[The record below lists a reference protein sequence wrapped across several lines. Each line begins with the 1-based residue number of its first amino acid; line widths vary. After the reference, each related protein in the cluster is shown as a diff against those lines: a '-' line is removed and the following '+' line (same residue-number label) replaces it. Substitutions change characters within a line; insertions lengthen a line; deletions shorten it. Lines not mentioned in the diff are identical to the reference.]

1 MGKNIKNEFAG
12 VMSASLLLAS
22 ASTLLINSTEQ
33 SCLNNGNNL
42 NTSYASEASDFM
54 KNNKVKT
61 VSYESNNLDNIS
73 KSKKS
78 SEKKN
83 KKKKKEK
90 DKNNNSNKKYE
101 IKKKSSDSSS
111 KSNSKS
117 YKIFDDFSK
126 EDRFI
131 LYRIV
136 EAEAGDGN
144 IQAKKNV
151 AHVIF
156 NRLNSKKFPNDIR
169 DIVFAKHQFSPI
181 SDGRYFKVNIAE
193 STKEAVIKAY
203 EEGDT
208 TGGALYFANMKYVPN
223 RNTRRWFN
231 SMNCLFTDSINHSF
245 YK

>member
-1 MGKNIKNEFAG
+1 MRKKNNGFASI
-12 VMSASLLLAS
+12 MSASLLLAS
-22 ASTLLINSTEQ
+22 TSTLVINATEQ
-33 SCLNNGNNL
+33 ANARNANDLNQYAISNKASITQAPNLKNMSFKQYGEVL
-42 NTSYASEASDFM
+42 NTVEPI
-54 KNNKVKT
+54 KKENKVSKSNKA
-61 VSYESNNLDNIS
+61 VKKSSNNSS

-78 SEKKN
+78 NE
-83 KKKKKEK
+83 
-90 DKNNNSNKKYE
+90 
-101 IKKKSSDSSS
+101 
-111 KSNSKS
+111 KS

-156 NRLNSKKFPNDIR
+156 NRLKSKKFANNVHDV
-169 DIVFAKHQFSPI
+169 VFDKHQFSPI
-181 SDGRYFKVNIAE
+181 SDGRYWKVTIAD
-193 STKEAVIKAY
+193 STKDAVIKAY

-208 TGGALYFANMKYVPN
+208 TGGALYFANMKYVSN
-223 RNTRRWFN
+223 AKTRAWFN
-231 SMNCLFTDSINHSF
+231 SMKCLFTDSINHSF

>member
-1 MGKNIKNEFAG
+1 MKKKNNGFASI
-12 VMSASLLLAS
+12 MSASLLLAS
-22 ASTLLINSTEQ
+22 TSTLLINATEQ
-33 SCLNNGNNL
+33 ANARNANSLNQYAISDKANVTQAPNLQNMSFKQYGEVL
-42 NTSYASEASDFM
+42 NTVEPI
-54 KNNKVKT
+54 KKENKVSK
-61 VSYESNNLDNIS
+61 SNKVIKKSSNKS

-78 SEKKN
+78 NE
-83 KKKKKEK
+83 
-90 DKNNNSNKKYE
+90 
-101 IKKKSSDSSS
+101 
-111 KSNSKS
+111 KS

-156 NRLNSKKFPNDIR
+156 NRLKSKKFANNVHDV
-169 DIVFAKHQFSPI
+169 VFDKHQFSPI
-181 SDGRYFKVNIAE
+181 SDGRYWKVTIAD
-193 STKEAVIKAY
+193 STKDAVIKAY

-208 TGGALYFANMKYVPN
+208 TGGALYFANMKYVSN
-223 RNTRRWFN
+223 VKTRAWFN
-231 SMNCLFTDSINHSF
+231 SMKCLFTDSINHSF

>member
-1 MGKNIKNEFAG
+1 MKKKNNGFASI
-12 VMSASLLLAS
+12 MSASLLLAS
-22 ASTLLINSTEQ
+22 TSTLLINATEQ
-33 SCLNNGNNL
+33 ANARNANSLNQYAISDKANVTQAPNLQNMSFKQYGEVL
-42 NTSYASEASDFM
+42 NTVEPI
-54 KNNKVKT
+54 KKENKVSK
-61 VSYESNNLDNIS
+61 SNKVVKKSSNKS

-78 SEKKN
+78 NE
-83 KKKKKEK
+83 
-90 DKNNNSNKKYE
+90 
-101 IKKKSSDSSS
+101 
-111 KSNSKS
+111 KS

-156 NRLNSKKFPNDIR
+156 NRLKSKKFANNVR
-169 DIVFAKHQFSPI
+169 DVVFSKHQFSPI
-181 SDGRYFKVNIAE
+181 SDGRYWKVTIAD
-193 STKEAVIKAY
+193 STKDAVIKAY

-208 TGGALYFANMKYVPN
+208 TGGALYFANMKYVSN
-223 RNTRRWFN
+223 AKTRAWFN
-231 SMNCLFTDSINHSF
+231 SMKCLFTDSINHSF

>member
-1 MGKNIKNEFAG
+1 MKKKNNGFASI
-12 VMSASLLLAS
+12 MSASLLLAS
-22 ASTLLINSTEQ
+22 TSTLLINATEQ
-33 SCLNNGNNL
+33 ANARNANSLNQYAISDKANVTQAPNLQNMSFKQYGEVL
-42 NTSYASEASDFM
+42 NTVEPI
-54 KNNKVKT
+54 KKENKVSK
-61 VSYESNNLDNIS
+61 SNKAIKKSSNNSS

-78 SEKKN
+78 NE
-83 KKKKKEK
+83 
-90 DKNNNSNKKYE
+90 
-101 IKKKSSDSSS
+101 
-111 KSNSKS
+111 KS

-156 NRLNSKKFPNDIR
+156 NRLKSKKFANNVHDV
-169 DIVFAKHQFSPI
+169 VFDKHQFSPI
-181 SDGRYFKVNIAE
+181 SDGRYWKVTIAD
-193 STKEAVIKAY
+193 STKDAVIKAY

-208 TGGALYFANMKYVPN
+208 TGGALYFANMKYVSN
-223 RNTRRWFN
+223 VKTRAWFN
-231 SMNCLFTDSINHSF
+231 SMKCLFTDSINHSF

>member
-1 MGKNIKNEFAG
+1 MKKKNNGFASI
-12 VMSASLLLAS
+12 MSASLLLAS
-22 ASTLLINSTEQ
+22 TSTLLINATEQ
-33 SCLNNGNNL
+33 ANARNANSLNQYAISDKANVIQAPNLQNMSFKQYGEVL
-42 NTSYASEASDFM
+42 NTVEPIKKETKVSKS
-54 KNNKVKT
+54 NKVVKK
-61 VSYESNNLDNIS
+61 SSNNS

-78 SEKKN
+78 NE
-83 KKKKKEK
+83 
-90 DKNNNSNKKYE
+90 
-101 IKKKSSDSSS
+101 
-111 KSNSKS
+111 KS

-156 NRLNSKKFPNDIR
+156 NRLKSKKFANNVHDV
-169 DIVFAKHQFSPI
+169 VFDKHQFSPI
-181 SDGRYFKVNIAE
+181 SDGRYWKVTIAD
-193 STKEAVIKAY
+193 STKDAVIKAY

-208 TGGALYFANMKYVPN
+208 TGGALYFANMKYVSN
-223 RNTRRWFN
+223 VKTRAWFN
-231 SMNCLFTDSINHSF
+231 SMKCLFTDSINHSF

>member
-1 MGKNIKNEFAG
+1 MKNKNDFINIMASSLIVAGMSTLVINAIEESSISNAKNIEINYSSEVNKN
-12 VMSASLLLAS
+12 V
-22 ASTLLINSTEQ
+22 
-33 SCLNNGNNL
+33 
-42 NTSYASEASDFM
+42 
-54 KNNKVKT
+54 NKPKIKT
-61 VSYESNNLDNIS
+61 VSYTNEPIVKDTQKNNIKVKKDNKSNES
-73 KSKKS
+73 KSS
-78 SEKKN
+78 
-83 KKKKKEK
+83 
-90 DKNNNSNKKYE
+90 
-101 IKKKSSDSSS
+101 SSS

-156 NRLNSKKFPNDIR
+156 NRLNSKKFPNNIH

-181 SDGRYFKVNIAE
+181 SDGRYWKVKIAE
-193 STKEAVIKAY
+193 STKQAVIQAY

-208 TGGALYFANMKYVPN
+208 TGGALYFANMKYVYN
-223 RNTRRWFN
+223 SKTKAWFN

>member
-1 MGKNIKNEFAG
+1 MKKKNNGFASI
-12 VMSASLLLAS
+12 MSASLLLAS
-22 ASTLLINSTEQ
+22 TSTLLINATEQ
-33 SCLNNGNNL
+33 ANARNANSLNQYAISDKANVTQTPNLQNISFKQYGEVL
-42 NTSYASEASDFM
+42 NTVEPI
-54 KNNKVKT
+54 KKENKVSKSNK
-61 VSYESNNLDNIS
+61 VVKKSSNNS

-78 SEKKN
+78 NE
-83 KKKKKEK
+83 
-90 DKNNNSNKKYE
+90 
-101 IKKKSSDSSS
+101 
-111 KSNSKS
+111 KS

-156 NRLNSKKFPNDIR
+156 NRLKSKKFSNNVR
-169 DIVFAKHQFSPI
+169 GVVFAKHQFSPI
-181 SDGRYFKVNIAE
+181 SDGRYWKVTIAD
-193 STKEAVIKAY
+193 STKDAVIKAY

-208 TGGALYFANMKYVPN
+208 TGGALYFANMKYVSN
-223 RNTRRWFN
+223 AKTRAWFN
-231 SMNCLFTDSINHSF
+231 SMKCLFTDSINHSF

>member
-1 MGKNIKNEFAG
+1 MRKKNNGFASI
-12 VMSASLLLAS
+12 MSASLLLAS
-22 ASTLLINSTEQ
+22 TSTLLINATEQ
-33 SCLNNGNNL
+33 ANARNANDLNQYAISNKASITQAPNLKNMSFKQYGEVL
-42 NTSYASEASDFM
+42 NTVEPI
-54 KNNKVKT
+54 KKENKVSKSNKA
-61 VSYESNNLDNIS
+61 VKKSSNNSS

-78 SEKKN
+78 NE
-83 KKKKKEK
+83 
-90 DKNNNSNKKYE
+90 
-101 IKKKSSDSSS
+101 
-111 KSNSKS
+111 KS

-156 NRLNSKKFPNDIR
+156 NRLKSKKFANNVHDV
-169 DIVFAKHQFSPI
+169 VFDKHQFSPI
-181 SDGRYFKVNIAE
+181 SDGRYWKVTIAD
-193 STKEAVIKAY
+193 STKDAVIKAY

-208 TGGALYFANMKYVPN
+208 TGGALYFANMKYVSN
-223 RNTRRWFN
+223 AKTRAWFN

>member
-1 MGKNIKNEFAG
+1 MKKKNNGFASI
-12 VMSASLLLAS
+12 MSASLLLAS
-22 ASTLLINSTEQ
+22 TSTLLINATEQ
-33 SCLNNGNNL
+33 ANARNANSLNQYAISDKANVTQAPNLQNMSFKQYGEVL
-42 NTSYASEASDFM
+42 NTVEPI
-54 KNNKVKT
+54 KKENKVSK
-61 VSYESNNLDNIS
+61 SNKVVKKSSNKSS

-78 SEKKN
+78 N
-83 KKKKKEK
+83 
-90 DKNNNSNKKYE
+90 D
-101 IKKKSSDSSS
+101 
-111 KSNSKS
+111 KS

-156 NRLNSKKFPNDIR
+156 NRLKSKKFANNVHDV
-169 DIVFAKHQFSPI
+169 VFAKHQFSPI
-181 SDGRYFKVNIAE
+181 SDGRYWKVTIAD
-193 STKEAVIKAY
+193 STKDAVIKAY

-208 TGGALYFANMKYVPN
+208 TGGALYFANMKYVSN
-223 RNTRRWFN
+223 VKTRAWFN
-231 SMNCLFTDSINHSF
+231 SMKCLFTDSINHSF

>member
-1 MGKNIKNEFAG
+1 MKKKNNGFASI
-12 VMSASLLLAS
+12 MSASLLLAS
-22 ASTLLINSTEQ
+22 TSTLLINATEQ
-33 SCLNNGNNL
+33 ANARNANSLNQYAISDKANVTQAPNLQNMSFKQYGEVL
-42 NTSYASEASDFM
+42 NTVEPIKKETKVSKS
-54 KNNKVKT
+54 NKVVKK
-61 VSYESNNLDNIS
+61 SSNKS

-78 SEKKN
+78 NE
-83 KKKKKEK
+83 
-90 DKNNNSNKKYE
+90 
-101 IKKKSSDSSS
+101 
-111 KSNSKS
+111 KS

-156 NRLNSKKFPNDIR
+156 NRLKSKKFANNVHDV
-169 DIVFAKHQFSPI
+169 VFDKHQFSPI
-181 SDGRYFKVNIAE
+181 SDGRYWKVTIAD
-193 STKEAVIKAY
+193 STKDAVIKAY

-208 TGGALYFANMKYVPN
+208 TGGALYFANMKYVSN
-223 RNTRRWFN
+223 AKTRAWFN
-231 SMNCLFTDSINHSF
+231 SMKCLFTDSINHSF

>member
-1 MGKNIKNEFAG
+1 MKKKNNGFASI
-12 VMSASLLLAS
+12 MSASLLLAS
-22 ASTLLINSTEQ
+22 TSTLLINSTEQ
-33 SCLNNGNNL
+33 ANARNANNL
-42 NTSYASEASDFM
+42 NQYTISDKANVTQAPNLQNMSF
-54 KNNKVKT
+54 KQYGEVLNTVEPIKKENKVSKSNK
-61 VSYESNNLDNIS
+61 VVKKSSNNSS

-78 SEKKN
+78 N
-83 KKKKKEK
+83 
-90 DKNNNSNKKYE
+90 D
-101 IKKKSSDSSS
+101 
-111 KSNSKS
+111 KS

-156 NRLNSKKFPNDIR
+156 NRLKSKKFANNVHDV
-169 DIVFAKHQFSPI
+169 VFAKHQFSPI
-181 SDGRYFKVNIAE
+181 SDGRYWKVTIAD
-193 STKEAVIKAY
+193 STKDAVIKAY

-208 TGGALYFANMKYVPN
+208 TGGALYFANMKYVSN
-223 RNTRRWFN
+223 AKTRAWFN
-231 SMNCLFTDSINHSF
+231 SMKCLFTDSINHSF

>member
-1 MGKNIKNEFAG
+1 MKKKNNGFASI
-12 VMSASLLLAS
+12 MSASLLLAS
-22 ASTLLINSTEQ
+22 TSTLLINSTEQ
-33 SCLNNGNNL
+33 ASARNANSLNQYTISDKANVTQSPNLQNMSFKQYGEVL
-42 NTSYASEASDFM
+42 NTVEPIKKETKVSKS
-54 KNNKVKT
+54 NKVVKK
-61 VSYESNNLDNIS
+61 SSNKS

-78 SEKKN
+78 NE
-83 KKKKKEK
+83 
-90 DKNNNSNKKYE
+90 
-101 IKKKSSDSSS
+101 
-111 KSNSKS
+111 KS

-156 NRLNSKKFPNDIR
+156 NRLKSKKFANNVHDV
-169 DIVFAKHQFSPI
+169 VFDKHQFSPI
-181 SDGRYFKVNIAE
+181 SDGRYWKVTIAD
-193 STKEAVIKAY
+193 STKDAVIKAY

-208 TGGALYFANMKYVPN
+208 TGGALYFANMKYVSN
-223 RNTRRWFN
+223 AKTRAWFN
-231 SMNCLFTDSINHSF
+231 SMKCLFTDSINHSF

>member
-1 MGKNIKNEFAG
+1 MRKKNNGFASI
-12 VMSASLLLAS
+12 MSASLLLAS
-22 ASTLLINSTEQ
+22 TSTLVINATEQ
-33 SCLNNGNNL
+33 ANARNANDLNQYAISNKASITQAPNLKNMSFKQYGEVL
-42 NTSYASEASDFM
+42 NTVEPI
-54 KNNKVKT
+54 KKENKVSKSNKA
-61 VSYESNNLDNIS
+61 VKKSSNNSS

-78 SEKKN
+78 NE
-83 KKKKKEK
+83 
-90 DKNNNSNKKYE
+90 
-101 IKKKSSDSSS
+101 
-111 KSNSKS
+111 KS

-156 NRLNSKKFPNDIR
+156 NRLKSKKFANNVHDV
-169 DIVFAKHQFSPI
+169 VFDKHQFSPI
-181 SDGRYFKVNIAE
+181 SDGRYWKVTIAD
-193 STKEAVIKAY
+193 STKDAVIKAY

-208 TGGALYFANMKYVPN
+208 TGGALYFANMKYVSN
-223 RNTRRWFN
+223 AKTRAWFN

>member
-1 MGKNIKNEFAG
+1 MKKKNNGFASI
-12 VMSASLLLAS
+12 MSARLLLAS
-22 ASTLLINSTEQ
+22 TSTLLINATEQ
-33 SCLNNGNNL
+33 ANARNANDLNQYAISNKASITQAPNLKNMSFKQYGEVL
-42 NTSYASEASDFM
+42 NTVEPI
-54 KNNKVKT
+54 KKENKVSK
-61 VSYESNNLDNIS
+61 SNKAIKKSSNNSS

-78 SEKKN
+78 NE
-83 KKKKKEK
+83 
-90 DKNNNSNKKYE
+90 
-101 IKKKSSDSSS
+101 
-111 KSNSKS
+111 KS

-156 NRLNSKKFPNDIR
+156 NRLKSKKFANNVHDV
-169 DIVFAKHQFSPI
+169 VFDKHQFSPI
-181 SDGRYFKVNIAE
+181 SDGRYWKVTIAD
-193 STKEAVIKAY
+193 STKDAVIKAY

-208 TGGALYFANMKYVPN
+208 TGGALYFANMKYVSN
-223 RNTRRWFN
+223 AKTRAWFN
-231 SMNCLFTDSINHSF
+231 SMKCLFTDSINHSF

>member
-1 MGKNIKNEFAG
+1 MRKKNNGFASI
-12 VMSASLLLAS
+12 MSASLLLAS
-22 ASTLLINSTEQ
+22 TSTLLINATEQ
-33 SCLNNGNNL
+33 ANARNANDLNQYAISNKASITQAPNLKNMSFKQYGEVL
-42 NTSYASEASDFM
+42 NTVEPI
-54 KNNKVKT
+54 KKENKVSKSNKA
-61 VSYESNNLDNIS
+61 VKKSSNNSS

-78 SEKKN
+78 NE
-83 KKKKKEK
+83 
-90 DKNNNSNKKYE
+90 
-101 IKKKSSDSSS
+101 
-111 KSNSKS
+111 KS

-156 NRLNSKKFPNDIR
+156 NRLKSKKFANNVHDV
-169 DIVFAKHQFSPI
+169 VFDKHQFSPI
-181 SDGRYFKVNIAE
+181 SDGRYWKVTIAD
-193 STKEAVIKAY
+193 STKDAVIKAY

-208 TGGALYFANMKYVPN
+208 TGGALYFANMKYVSN
-223 RNTRRWFN
+223 AKTRAWFN
-231 SMNCLFTDSINHSF
+231 SMKCLFTDSINHSF

>member
-1 MGKNIKNEFAG
+1 MKKKNNGFASI
-12 VMSASLLLAS
+12 MSASLLLAS
-22 ASTLLINSTEQ
+22 TSTLLINATEQ
-33 SCLNNGNNL
+33 ANARNANSLNQYAISDKANVTQAPNLQNMSFKQYGEVL
-42 NTSYASEASDFM
+42 NTVEPIKKETKVSKS
-54 KNNKVKT
+54 NKVVKK
-61 VSYESNNLDNIS
+61 SSNKS

-78 SEKKN
+78 NE
-83 KKKKKEK
+83 
-90 DKNNNSNKKYE
+90 
-101 IKKKSSDSSS
+101 
-111 KSNSKS
+111 KS

-156 NRLNSKKFPNDIR
+156 NRLKSKKFANNVR
-169 DIVFAKHQFSPI
+169 DVVFAKHQFSPI
-181 SDGRYFKVNIAE
+181 SDGRYWKVTIAD
-193 STKEAVIKAY
+193 STKDAVIKAY

-208 TGGALYFANMKYVPN
+208 TGGALYFANMKYVSN
-223 RNTRRWFN
+223 AKTRAWFN
-231 SMNCLFTDSINHSF
+231 SMKCLFTDSINHSF

>member
-1 MGKNIKNEFAG
+1 MKKKNNGFASI
-12 VMSASLLLAS
+12 MSASLLLAS
-22 ASTLLINSTEQ
+22 TSTLLINATEQ
-33 SCLNNGNNL
+33 ANARNANDLNQYAISNKASITQAPNLKNMSFKQYGEVL
-42 NTSYASEASDFM
+42 NTVEPI
-54 KNNKVKT
+54 KKENKVSK
-61 VSYESNNLDNIS
+61 SNKAIKKSSNNSS

-78 SEKKN
+78 NE
-83 KKKKKEK
+83 
-90 DKNNNSNKKYE
+90 
-101 IKKKSSDSSS
+101 
-111 KSNSKS
+111 KS

-156 NRLNSKKFPNDIR
+156 NRLKSKKFANNVHDV
-169 DIVFAKHQFSPI
+169 VFDKHQFSPI
-181 SDGRYFKVNIAE
+181 SDGRYWKVTIAD
-193 STKEAVIKAY
+193 STKDAVIKAY

-208 TGGALYFANMKYVPN
+208 TGGALYFANMKYVSN
-223 RNTRRWFN
+223 AKTRAWFN
-231 SMNCLFTDSINHSF
+231 SMKYLFTDSINHSF

>member
-1 MGKNIKNEFAG
+1 MKKKNNGFASI
-12 VMSASLLLAS
+12 MSASLLLAS
-22 ASTLLINSTEQ
+22 TSTLLINATEQ
-33 SCLNNGNNL
+33 ANARNANDLNQYAISNKASITQAPNLKNMSFKQYGEVL
-42 NTSYASEASDFM
+42 NTVEPI
-54 KNNKVKT
+54 KKENKVSK
-61 VSYESNNLDNIS
+61 SNKAIKKSSNNSS

-78 SEKKN
+78 NE
-83 KKKKKEK
+83 
-90 DKNNNSNKKYE
+90 
-101 IKKKSSDSSS
+101 
-111 KSNSKS
+111 KS

-156 NRLNSKKFPNDIR
+156 NRLKSKKFANNVHDV
-169 DIVFAKHQFSPI
+169 VFDKHQFSPI
-181 SDGRYFKVNIAE
+181 SDGRYWKVTIAD
-193 STKEAVIKAY
+193 STKDAVIKAY

-208 TGGALYFANMKYVPN
+208 TGGALYFANMRYVSN
-223 RNTRRWFN
+223 AKTRAWFN
-231 SMNCLFTDSINHSF
+231 SMKCLFTDNINHSF

>member
-1 MGKNIKNEFAG
+1 MKKKNNGFASI
-12 VMSASLLLAS
+12 MSASLLLAS
-22 ASTLLINSTEQ
+22 TSTLLINATEQ
-33 SCLNNGNNL
+33 ANARNANSLNQYAISDKANVTQAPNLQNMSFKQYGEVL
-42 NTSYASEASDFM
+42 NTVEPIKKETKVSKS
-54 KNNKVKT
+54 NKVVKK
-61 VSYESNNLDNIS
+61 SSNNS

-78 SEKKN
+78 NE
-83 KKKKKEK
+83 
-90 DKNNNSNKKYE
+90 
-101 IKKKSSDSSS
+101 
-111 KSNSKS
+111 KS

-156 NRLNSKKFPNDIR
+156 NRLKSKKFANNVHDV
-169 DIVFAKHQFSPI
+169 VFDKHQFSPI
-181 SDGRYFKVNIAE
+181 SDGRYWKVTIAD
-193 STKEAVIKAY
+193 STKDAVIKAY

-208 TGGALYFANMKYVPN
+208 TGGALYFANMKYVSN
-223 RNTRRWFN
+223 VKTRAWFN
-231 SMNCLFTDSINHSF
+231 SMKCLFTDSINHSF

>member
-1 MGKNIKNEFAG
+1 MKKKNNGFASI
-12 VMSASLLLAS
+12 MSASLLLAS
-22 ASTLLINSTEQ
+22 TSTLLINATEQ
-33 SCLNNGNNL
+33 ANARNANSLNQYAISDKANVTQAPNLQNMSFKQYGEVL
-42 NTSYASEASDFM
+42 NTVEPI
-54 KNNKVKT
+54 KKENKVSK
-61 VSYESNNLDNIS
+61 SNKAIKKSSNNSS

-78 SEKKN
+78 NE
-83 KKKKKEK
+83 
-90 DKNNNSNKKYE
+90 
-101 IKKKSSDSSS
+101 
-111 KSNSKS
+111 KS

-156 NRLNSKKFPNDIR
+156 NRLKSKKFANNVHDV
-169 DIVFAKHQFSPI
+169 VFDKHQFSPI
-181 SDGRYFKVNIAE
+181 SDGRYWKVTIAD
-193 STKEAVIKAY
+193 STKDAVIKAY

-208 TGGALYFANMKYVPN
+208 TGGALYFANMKYVSN
-223 RNTRRWFN
+223 AKTRAWFN

>member
-1 MGKNIKNEFAG
+1 MKKKNNGFASI
-12 VMSASLLLAS
+12 MSASLLLAS
-22 ASTLLINSTEQ
+22 TSTLLINATEQ
-33 SCLNNGNNL
+33 ANARNANSLNQYAISDKANVTQAPNLQNMSFKQYGEVL
-42 NTSYASEASDFM
+42 NTVEPIKKETKVSKS
-54 KNNKVKT
+54 NKVVKK
-61 VSYESNNLDNIS
+61 SSNKS

-78 SEKKN
+78 NE
-83 KKKKKEK
+83 
-90 DKNNNSNKKYE
+90 
-101 IKKKSSDSSS
+101 
-111 KSNSKS
+111 KS

-156 NRLNSKKFPNDIR
+156 NRLKSKKFANNVHDV
-169 DIVFAKHQFSPI
+169 VFAKHQFSPI
-181 SDGRYFKVNIAE
+181 SDGRYWKVTIAD
-193 STKEAVIKAY
+193 STKDAVIKAY

-208 TGGALYFANMKYVPN
+208 TGGALYFANMRYVSN
-223 RNTRRWFN
+223 AKTRAWFN
-231 SMNCLFTDSINHSF
+231 SMKCLFTDSINHSF

>member
-1 MGKNIKNEFAG
+1 MKKKNNGFASI
-12 VMSASLLLAS
+12 MSASLLLAS
-22 ASTLLINSTEQ
+22 TSTLLINATEQ
-33 SCLNNGNNL
+33 ANARNANDLNQYAISNKASITQAPNLKNMSFKQYGEVL
-42 NTSYASEASDFM
+42 NTVEPI
-54 KNNKVKT
+54 KKENKVSK
-61 VSYESNNLDNIS
+61 SNKAIKKSSNNSS

-78 SEKKN
+78 NE
-83 KKKKKEK
+83 
-90 DKNNNSNKKYE
+90 
-101 IKKKSSDSSS
+101 
-111 KSNSKS
+111 KS

-156 NRLNSKKFPNDIR
+156 NRLKSKKFANNVHDV
-169 DIVFAKHQFSPI
+169 VFDKHQFSPI
-181 SDGRYFKVNIAE
+181 SDGRYWKVTIAD
-193 STKEAVIKAY
+193 STKDAVIKAY

-208 TGGALYFANMKYVPN
+208 TGGALYFANMKYVSN
-223 RNTRRWFN
+223 AKTRAWFN
-231 SMNCLFTDSINHSF
+231 SMKCLFTDSINHSF

>member
-1 MGKNIKNEFAG
+1 MRKKNNGFASI
-12 VMSASLLLAS
+12 MSASLLLAS
-22 ASTLLINSTEQ
+22 TSTLLINATEQ
-33 SCLNNGNNL
+33 ANARNANSLNQYAISDKANVTQAPNLKNMSFKQYGEVL
-42 NTSYASEASDFM
+42 NTVEPI
-54 KNNKVKT
+54 KKENKVSKSNK
-61 VSYESNNLDNIS
+61 VVKKSSNNS

-78 SEKKN
+78 NE
-83 KKKKKEK
+83 
-90 DKNNNSNKKYE
+90 
-101 IKKKSSDSSS
+101 
-111 KSNSKS
+111 KS

-156 NRLNSKKFPNDIR
+156 NRLKSKKFANNVHDV
-169 DIVFAKHQFSPI
+169 VFDKHQFSPI
-181 SDGRYFKVNIAE
+181 SDGRYWKVTIAD
-193 STKEAVIKAY
+193 STKDAVIKAY

-208 TGGALYFANMKYVPN
+208 TGGALYFANMKYVSN
-223 RNTRRWFN
+223 AKTRAWFN

>member
-1 MGKNIKNEFAG
+1 MKKKNNGFASI
-12 VMSASLLLAS
+12 MSASLLLAS
-22 ASTLLINSTEQ
+22 TSTLLINATEQ
-33 SCLNNGNNL
+33 ANARNANSLNQYAISDKANVTQAPNLQNMSFKQYGEVL
-42 NTSYASEASDFM
+42 NTVEPIKKETKVSKS
-54 KNNKVKT
+54 NKVVKK
-61 VSYESNNLDNIS
+61 SSNKS

-78 SEKKN
+78 NE
-83 KKKKKEK
+83 
-90 DKNNNSNKKYE
+90 
-101 IKKKSSDSSS
+101 
-111 KSNSKS
+111 KS

-156 NRLNSKKFPNDIR
+156 NRLKSKKFANNVHDV
-169 DIVFAKHQFSPI
+169 VFAKHQFSPI
-181 SDGRYFKVNIAE
+181 SDGRYWKVTIAD
-193 STKEAVIKAY
+193 STKDAVIKAY

-208 TGGALYFANMKYVPN
+208 TGGALYFANMKYVSN
-223 RNTRRWFN
+223 VKTRAWFN
-231 SMNCLFTDSINHSF
+231 SMKCLFTDSINHSF

>member
-1 MGKNIKNEFAG
+1 MKKKNNGFASI
-12 VMSASLLLAS
+12 MSASLLLAS
-22 ASTLLINSTEQ
+22 TSTLLINATEQ
-33 SCLNNGNNL
+33 ANARNANSLNQYTMSDKANVTQAPNLQNMSFKQYGEVL
-42 NTSYASEASDFM
+42 NTVEPI
-54 KNNKVKT
+54 KKENKVSK
-61 VSYESNNLDNIS
+61 SNKVVKKSSNDS

-78 SEKKN
+78 
-83 KKKKKEK
+83 K
-90 DKNNNSNKKYE
+90 D
-101 IKKKSSDSSS
+101 
-111 KSNSKS
+111 KS

-156 NRLNSKKFPNDIR
+156 NRLKSKKFANNVHDV
-169 DIVFAKHQFSPI
+169 VFAKHQFSPI
-181 SDGRYFKVNIAE
+181 SDGRYWKVTIAD
-193 STKEAVIKAY
+193 STKDAVIKAY

-208 TGGALYFANMKYVPN
+208 TGGALYFANMKYVSN
-223 RNTRRWFN
+223 AKTRAWFN
-231 SMNCLFTDSINHSF
+231 SMKCLFTDSVNHSF

>member
-1 MGKNIKNEFAG
+1 MKKKNNGFASI
-12 VMSASLLLAS
+12 MSASLLLAS
-22 ASTLLINSTEQ
+22 TSTLLINATEQ
-33 SCLNNGNNL
+33 ANARNANDLNQYAISNKASITQAPNLKNMSFKQYGEVL
-42 NTSYASEASDFM
+42 NTVEPI
-54 KNNKVKT
+54 KKENKVSKSNK
-61 VSYESNNLDNIS
+61 VVKKSSNNS

-78 SEKKN
+78 NE
-83 KKKKKEK
+83 
-90 DKNNNSNKKYE
+90 
-101 IKKKSSDSSS
+101 
-111 KSNSKS
+111 KS

-156 NRLNSKKFPNDIR
+156 NRLKSKKFANNVHDV
-169 DIVFAKHQFSPI
+169 VFDKHQFSPI
-181 SDGRYFKVNIAE
+181 SDGRYWKVTIAD
-193 STKEAVIKAY
+193 STKDAVIKAY

-208 TGGALYFANMKYVPN
+208 TGGALYFANMKYVSN
-223 RNTRRWFN
+223 AKTRAWFN
-231 SMNCLFTDSINHSF
+231 SMKCLFTDSINHSF

>member
-1 MGKNIKNEFAG
+1 MKKKNNGFASI
-12 VMSASLLLAS
+12 MSASLLLAS
-22 ASTLLINSTEQ
+22 TSTLLINATEQ
-33 SCLNNGNNL
+33 ANARNANSLNQYAISDKANVTQAPNLQNMSFKQYGEVL
-42 NTSYASEASDFM
+42 NTVEPI
-54 KNNKVKT
+54 KKENKVSKSNKA
-61 VSYESNNLDNIS
+61 VKKSSNNSS

-78 SEKKN
+78 NE
-83 KKKKKEK
+83 
-90 DKNNNSNKKYE
+90 
-101 IKKKSSDSSS
+101 
-111 KSNSKS
+111 KS

-156 NRLNSKKFPNDIR
+156 NRLKSKKFANNVHDV
-169 DIVFAKHQFSPI
+169 VFDKHQFSPI
-181 SDGRYFKVNIAE
+181 SDGRYWKVTIAD
-193 STKEAVIKAY
+193 STKDAVIKAY

-208 TGGALYFANMKYVPN
+208 TGGALYFANMKYVSN
-223 RNTRRWFN
+223 AKTRAWFN

>member
-1 MGKNIKNEFAG
+1 MKKKNNGFASI
-12 VMSASLLLAS
+12 MSASLLLAS
-22 ASTLLINSTEQ
+22 TSTLLINATEQ
-33 SCLNNGNNL
+33 ANARNANSLNQYAISDKANVTQAPNLKNMSFKQYGEVL
-42 NTSYASEASDFM
+42 NTVEPI
-54 KNNKVKT
+54 KKENKVSK
-61 VSYESNNLDNIS
+61 SNKAIKKSSNNSS

-78 SEKKN
+78 NE
-83 KKKKKEK
+83 
-90 DKNNNSNKKYE
+90 
-101 IKKKSSDSSS
+101 
-111 KSNSKS
+111 KS

-156 NRLNSKKFPNDIR
+156 NRLKSKKFANNVHDV
-169 DIVFAKHQFSPI
+169 VFDKHQFSPI
-181 SDGRYFKVNIAE
+181 SDGRYWKVTIAD
-193 STKEAVIKAY
+193 STKDAVIKAY

-208 TGGALYFANMKYVPN
+208 TGGALYFANMRYVSN
-223 RNTRRWFN
+223 AKTRAWFN
-231 SMNCLFTDSINHSF
+231 SMKCLFTDNINHSF

>member
-1 MGKNIKNEFAG
+1 MAKRSDFASI
-12 VMSASLLLAS
+12 MSASLLFAS

-33 SCLNNGNNL
+33 STLRNANNL
-42 NTSYASEASDFM
+42 NQSYASSVLGETHKPNVENLSFENTNYNNSNKDTKKKNKKN
-54 KNNKVKT
+54 KNNKK
-61 VSYESNNLDNIS
+61 SNKANTKKSSNSS

-78 SEKKN
+78 NE
-83 KKKKKEK
+83 
-90 DKNNNSNKKYE
+90 
-101 IKKKSSDSSS
+101 
-111 KSNSKS
+111 KS

-156 NRLNSKKFPNDIR
+156 NRLKSKKFPNNVH

-181 SDGRYFKVNIAE
+181 SDGRYFKVEIAE

-223 RNTRRWFN
+223 PNTRAWFN
-231 SMNCLFTDSINHSF
+231 SMKCLFTDSINHSF

>member
-1 MGKNIKNEFAG
+1 MKKKNNGFASI
-12 VMSASLLLAS
+12 MSASLLLAS
-22 ASTLLINSTEQ
+22 TSTLLINATEQ
-33 SCLNNGNNL
+33 ANARNANSLNQYAISDKANVTQAPNLQNMSFKQYGEVL
-42 NTSYASEASDFM
+42 NTVEPIKKETKVSKS
-54 KNNKVKT
+54 NKVLKK
-61 VSYESNNLDNIS
+61 SSNKS

-78 SEKKN
+78 NE
-83 KKKKKEK
+83 
-90 DKNNNSNKKYE
+90 
-101 IKKKSSDSSS
+101 
-111 KSNSKS
+111 KS

-156 NRLNSKKFPNDIR
+156 NRLKSKKFANNVHDV
-169 DIVFAKHQFSPI
+169 VFAKHQFSPI
-181 SDGRYFKVNIAE
+181 SDGRYWKVTIAD
-193 STKEAVIKAY
+193 STKDAVIKAY

-208 TGGALYFANMKYVPN
+208 TGGALYFANMKYVSN
-223 RNTRRWFN
+223 VKTRAWFN
-231 SMNCLFTDSINHSF
+231 SMKCLFTDSINHSF